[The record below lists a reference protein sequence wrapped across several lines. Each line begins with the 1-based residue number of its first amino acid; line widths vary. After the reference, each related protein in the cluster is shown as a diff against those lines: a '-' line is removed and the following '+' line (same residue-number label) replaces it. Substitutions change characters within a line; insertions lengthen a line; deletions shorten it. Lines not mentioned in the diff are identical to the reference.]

1 MDNEPPDTPIGSR
14 SLRKLCNKGSNEFV
28 IKCGLNKNLVLD
40 NNFKNAFVN
49 EIQKRTI
56 NTSKAAHSLSLLMNL
71 FLKELINK
79 PKNLKNIMN
88 IDLSHDIFNTTFL
101 LQLIT
106 GTENATKP
114 VPLAKYIH
122 KKFGPFV
129 KPVIRSSGDTNSLVT
144 VASEYSKNFK
154 VYLQE
159 NLKGKQLA
167 FLRTWTEAKYLDKD
181 RIIVLLRAINGWD
194 LKTPILLSDDENRLV
209 TFHRK
214 VLNLSVRD
222 IVDKKWIK
230 NNYSKIIIYF
240 SLLSR
245 YLVKKCK
252 KGILVAPI
260 CKIKTS
266 FMYID
271 KLVLSGILKD
281 SKISIPNESMYSE
294 IFNTGKLLTQ
304 HQKDLGFRFTG
315 TIQTDSVAIIFH
327 FRRPDT
333 PDKIESDRKLE
344 ELKTIKKTETLV
356 EKKSRIQK
364 EKETMN
370 LKLLEDQRLRNS
382 KNIRIIGN
390 DPCRST
396 LFCGVESITDG
407 KFRNYSL
414 SRKQFYTEAGIF
426 LATKKSN
433 RWNYEYLGSELD
445 ELSKTNSRANR
456 LDEFKEYVSVI
467 RKHYDKFW
475 LEASKKHHSR
485 QRLALY
491 SGKQSVYTKF
501 FQSFK
506 IENDTRKI
514 VVAYGDAG
522 FASTSKYEIAA
533 PTTTLEKECSKWY
546 TVVKIDEYRTTRL
559 HYLTGDVLSKVQE
572 QTSVLT
578 PSGTVEK
585 VSKKMTRGLLWY
597 KSTKASK
604 FIDRDLNAAKNI
616 LHCYNMYPIRPNG
629 MSRTDPKIKDSV
641 IKIIKKTLKG
651 VLVPELKG
659 DGYEALMW
667 LRIH

>member
-1 MDNEPPDTPIGSR
+1 
-14 SLRKLCNKGSNEFV
+14 
-28 IKCGLNKNLVLD
+28 
-40 NNFKNAFVN
+40 
-49 EIQKRTI
+49 
-56 NTSKAAHSLSLLMNL
+56 
-71 FLKELINK
+71 
-79 PKNLKNIMN
+79 MN
-88 IDLSHDIFNTTFL
+88 IDLNEDVFNTTFL

-106 GTENATKP
+106 GTERASKP
-114 VPLAKYIH
+114 SPLAIYIH
-122 KKFGPFV
+122 NKFGHLV
-129 KPVIRSSGDTNSLVT
+129 KPIIRSSGDTNSLVT

-194 LKTPILLSDDENRLV
+194 LKTPVTLSEDENRLV

-214 VLNLSVRD
+214 VLNLSVND

-271 KLVLSGILKD
+271 KLVLPGILKD
-281 SKISIPNESMYSE
+281 SKISIPKESMYRE
-294 IFNTGKLLTQ
+294 IFNTDKLLTQ
-304 HQKDLGFRFTG
+304 RQKDLGFRFTG
-315 TIQTDSVAIIFH
+315 TIQTDSVAVIFH
-327 FRRPDT
+327 FRRPDKEIEK
-333 PDKIESDRKLE
+333 DKKLE
-344 ELKTIKKTETLV
+344 ELKIIKKTETLI

-364 EKETMN
+364 EKEMTN
-370 LKLLEDQRLRNS
+370 LKLLEDQRIRNS
-382 KNIRIIGN
+382 KNVRVIGN
-390 DPCRST
+390 DPGRST
-396 LFCGVESITDG
+396 LFCGVEMIADG
-407 KFRNYSL
+407 KFKNYCL
-414 SRKQFYTEAGIF
+414 SRKQFYTESGIF
-426 LATKKSN
+426 LTTKRSN
-433 RWNYEYLGSELD
+433 RWNNECLGSELD

-467 RKHYDKFW
+467 NKHYNKFW
-475 LEASKKHHSR
+475 LEASKKRHSR

-491 SGKQSVYTKF
+491 SGKQSVYSRF

-506 IENDTRKI
+506 IENDTREI

-522 FASTSKYEIAA
+522 FGSTSKYEIAA
-533 PTTTLEKECSKWY
+533 PTTALEKECSKWY
-546 TVVKIDEYRTTRL
+546 TVVKIDEFRTTKL
-559 HYLTGDVLSKVQE
+559 HYLTGSVLSKVQE
-572 QTSVLT
+572 EISVLT
-578 PSGTVEK
+578 SSGKVEK
-585 VSKKMTRGLLWY
+585 VSKKTTRGLLWY
-597 KSTKASK
+597 NSTKASK

-629 MSRTDPKIKDSV
+629 MSRTDPKIEDSV

-651 VLVPELKG
+651 DLVPKLKG
-659 DGYEALMW
+659 DYYEALMW
-667 LRIH
+667 LRM